1 MPAVV
6 DQEKCDGCK
15 SCEEIC
21 PSSSIAVREDGFA
34 VVVAEDCIDCAACV
48 GECIHGALSMAD

>member
-1 MPAVV
+1 MPALV

-21 PSSSIAVREDGFA
+21 PSNCVAVKDGGFA
-34 VVVAEDCIDCAACV
+34 VVVPDECIECAACV
-48 GECIHGALSMAD
+48 SECIHGAIAMAD